1 MPLDPKRYPILIV
14 DDEQDNLDAFRFNFR
29 KTFDILTATNG
40 PEALALLEGRDV
52 AVVVTDQ
59 RMPKMTG
66 IELLREVKQRHP
78 ETVGIILT
86 AFTDV
91 DVLVEAINLGQVY
104 RYITKPWDAKEVRGV
119 LQYAMERYHL
129 TLENKRLSAQLAEYT
144 GYLNQELHG
153 KFDFGNIIGDSA
165 ALREVLGKVEQ
176 VAPTASTVLLRGE
189 TGTGKELVA
198 HAIHI
203 NSPREHKPFVR
214 VNCAALAPGVL
225 ESELFGHEKGSFT
238 GALQR
243 RPGRFELADGGTLFL
258 DEVGDLP
265 MEVQI
270 KLLRTLQ
277 EREFERVGGS
287 ETIKVDVRMVSATN
301 RNLEQMIEDNEFRED
316 LYYRLNVFPINL
328 PPLRDRL
335 DDLPVLVSHFIA
347 KFSRNAGHK
356 APLAS
361 VEALA
366 KLREYTWPGNVRELE
381 NIIERA
387 MILAHGAEL
396 NGSHLDFGRRAAP
409 SVSSATSALSA
420 ASSSPAIPV
429 VQVPVAAVAPADE
442 GKSLAERLLDS
453 ERKEI
458 VAAVDKSR
466 GNIASAA
473 RTLGINRSTLYYR
486 LRKHGLEH
494 LLPTKIGVGS
504 DEPAPDAG
512 GSGPIGAIGGSGS
525 IGPIG
530 GVGGVG
536 GPSGG
541 AAT

>member
-1 MPLDPKRYPILIV
+1 MTLDPKRYPILIV

-29 KTFDILTATNG
+29 KTLDILTATSG
-40 PEALALLEGRDV
+40 PEALGVLAEHEV
-52 AVVVTDQ
+52 AVIVTDQ

-66 IELLREVKQRHP
+66 LELLREARQVQP
-78 ETVGIILT
+78 DAVGIILT

-91 DVLVEAINLGQVY
+91 DVLIEAINLGQIY
-104 RYITKPWDAKEVRGV
+104 RYVTKPWDAKELRGV
-119 LQYAMERYHL
+119 LQYAIERFHL
-129 TLENKRLSAQLAEYT
+129 TRENRRLEAQLAEYT
-144 GYLNQELHG
+144 GYLNQQLHG
-153 KFDFGNIIGDSA
+153 AFDFGNIIGESA
-165 ALREVLGKVEQ
+165 ALREVLQKVEQ
-176 VAPTASTVLLRGE
+176 VAPTGSTVLLRGE

-238 GALQR
+238 GAMQR

-287 ETIKVDVRMVSATN
+287 ETIKVDVRLVSATN
-301 RNLEQMIEDNEFRED
+301 RNLEQMIEDGEFRED

-335 DDLPVLVSHFIA
+335 EDLPVLASHFVA
-347 KFSRNAGHK
+347 KFARNLGVKPAGV
-356 APLAS
+356 S
-361 VEALA
+361 TDALA
-366 KLREYTWPGNVRELE
+366 RLREYAWPGNVRELE

-387 MILAHGAEL
+387 MILARGAEV
-396 NGSHLDFGRRAAP
+396 GAAHLDFGRRAQ
-409 SVSSATSALSA
+409 
-420 ASSSPAIPV
+420 AS
-429 VQVPVAAVAPADE
+429 AVAPPPEPTPVNVPTVAAPGDDARPL
-442 GKSLAERLLDS
+442 SERLLES
-453 ERKEI
+453 EKKEI
-458 VAAVDKSR
+458 IAAVERSR
-466 GNIASAA
+466 GSIASAA
-473 RTLGINRSTLYYR
+473 RILGINRSTLYYR

-494 LLPTKIGVGS
+494 LLPTKVAVGGDDPGPAPGVG
-504 DEPAPDAG
+504 DG
-512 GSGPIGAIGGSGS
+512 NQG
-525 IGPIG
+525 
-530 GVGGVG
+530 
-536 GPSGG
+536 
-541 AAT
+541 

>member
-1 MPLDPKRYPILIV
+1 
-14 DDEQDNLDAFRFNFR
+14 
-29 KTFDILTATNG
+29 
-40 PEALALLEGRDV
+40 
-52 AVVVTDQ
+52 
-59 RMPKMTG
+59 MTG
-66 IELLREVKQRHP
+66 VELLREVRERQP
-78 ETVGIILT
+78 EAVGIILT

-91 DVLVEAINLGQVY
+91 DVLIEAINLGQVY

-119 LQYAMERYHL
+119 LQYAIERFHL
-129 TLENKRLSAQLAEYT
+129 SRENKKLVAQLAEYT
-144 GYLNQELHG
+144 GYLNSQLHG
-153 KFDFGNIIGDSA
+153 EFDFGNIIGESA
-165 ALREVLGKVEQ
+165 ALREVLSKVEQ

-203 NSPREHKPFVR
+203 NSPREEKPFVR
-214 VNCAALAPGVL
+214 VNCAALAPGIL

-238 GALQR
+238 GAMAR

-277 EREFERVGGS
+277 EREFERVGGH
-287 ETIKVDVRMVSATN
+287 ETIKVDVRLVSATN
-301 RNLEQMIEDNEFRED
+301 RNLEKMIEDGEFRED

-328 PPLRDRL
+328 PPLRDRPE
-335 DDLPVLVSHFIA
+335 DLPVLAHHFVA
-347 KFSRNAGHK
+347 KFARQMGVGAQT
-356 APLAS
+356 PQP
-361 VEALA
+361 EAIA
-366 KLREYTWPGNVRELE
+366 KLREYNWPGNVRELE

-387 MILAHGAEL
+387 MILAKGAAL
-396 NGSHLDFGRRAAP
+396 GATHLDFGRRAQ
-409 SVSSATSALSA
+409 
-420 ASSSPAIPV
+420 PAGGSGPV
-429 VQVPVAAVAPADE
+429 VVPTITPAPVAAAVGDD

-458 VAAVDKSR
+458 VAAVEKSR

-494 LLPTKIGVGS
+494 LLPTKVQ
-504 DEPAPDAG
+504 
-512 GSGPIGAIGGSGS
+512 
-525 IGPIG
+525 
-530 GVGGVG
+530 VGGEDPEPGTPPVA
-536 GPSGG
+536 P
-541 AAT
+541 AT

>member
-1 MPLDPKRYPILIV
+1 MTLDVKRYPILVV

-29 KTFDILTATNG
+29 KTFDILTATSG
-40 PEALALLEGRDV
+40 PEALAILAEKDV

-66 IELLREVKQRHP
+66 VELLREVRQRTP

-91 DVLVEAINLGQVY
+91 DVLIEAINLGQVY

-119 LQYAMERYHL
+119 LQYAIERFHL
-129 TLENKRLSAQLAEYT
+129 QRENKKLEAQLAEYT
-144 GYLNQELHG
+144 GYLNQQLHG
-153 KFDFGNIIGDSA
+153 EFDFGNIIGESA
-165 ALREVLGKVEQ
+165 ALREVLAKVEQ
-176 VAPTASTVLLRGE
+176 VAPTVSTVLLRGE

-203 NSPREHKPFVR
+203 NSPREEKPFVR
-214 VNCAALAPGVL
+214 VNCAALAAGVL

-238 GALQR
+238 GAMER
-243 RPGRFELADGGTLFL
+243 RRGRFELADGGTLFL

-277 EREFERVGGS
+277 ERELERVGGN
-287 ETIKVDVRMVSATN
+287 ETIKVDVRVVSATN
-301 RNLEQMIEDNEFRED
+301 RNLEKMIEEGEFRED

-335 DDLPVLVSHFIA
+335 DDLPILTNHFIG
-347 KFSRNAGHK
+347 KFARQMGVPAAG
-356 APLAS
+356 ATPD
-361 VEALA
+361 ALA
-366 KLREYTWPGNVRELE
+366 KLREYNWPGNVRELE
-381 NIIERA
+381 NIVERA
-387 MILAHGAEL
+387 MILAKGAPL
-396 NGSHLDFGRRAAP
+396 AASHLDFGRRAQPLANQSGPVPTVAAAP
-409 SVSSATSALSA
+409 PPAASA
-420 ASSSPAIPV
+420 A
-429 VQVPVAAVAPADE
+429 DD

-458 VAAVDKSR
+458 VAAVEKSR

-473 RTLGINRSTLYYR
+473 RMLGINRSTLYYR

-494 LLPTKIGVGS
+494 LLPTKV
-504 DEPAPDAG
+504 A
-512 GSGPIGAIGGSGS
+512 
-525 IGPIG
+525 
-530 GVGGVG
+530 VGGEEAGPGTG
-536 GPSGG
+536 GEPPAS
-541 AAT
+541 

>member
-1 MPLDPKRYPILIV
+1 VTVDVKRHPILVV

-29 KTFDILTATNG
+29 KTFDIITASSG
-40 PEALALLEGRDV
+40 AEALQILAEKEI

-59 RMPKMTG
+59 RMPRMTG
-66 IELLREVKQRHP
+66 VELLREVRTNQP
-78 ETVGIILT
+78 DTVGIILT

-91 DVLVEAINLGQVY
+91 DVLIEAINLGQIY

-119 LQYAMERYHL
+119 LQYAIERFHL
-129 TLENKRLSAQLAEYT
+129 HRENKRLMAQLAEYT
-144 GYLNQELHG
+144 GYLNQQLHG
-153 KFDFGNIIGDSA
+153 EFDFGNIIGDSS
-165 ALREVLGKVEQ
+165 ALKEVLAKVEQ

-203 NSPREHKPFVR
+203 NSPREEKPFVR
-214 VNCAALAPGVL
+214 VNCAALAPGIL

-238 GALQR
+238 GAINR

-277 EREFERVGGS
+277 EREFERVGGA
-287 ETIKVDVRMVSATN
+287 ETIKVDVRLVSATN
-301 RNLEQMIEDNEFRED
+301 RNLEKMIEEGEFRED

-335 DDLPVLVSHFIA
+335 DDLPVLTTHFVA
-347 KFSRNAGHK
+347 KFARQMGVQPQQPSSDG
-356 APLAS
+356 
-361 VEALA
+361 LA
-366 KLREYTWPGNVRELE
+366 KLREYNWPGNVRELE

-387 MILAHGAEL
+387 MILARGAPL
-396 NGSHLDFGRRAAP
+396 GVSHLDFGRRAA
-409 SVSSATSALSA
+409 SSITQIAGTG
-420 ASSSPAIPV
+420 
-429 VQVPVAAVAPADE
+429 PVAAVPVAPPAATDD

-458 VAAVDKSR
+458 VAAVEKSR

-473 RTLGINRSTLYYR
+473 RILGINRSTLYYR

-494 LLPTKIGVGS
+494 LLPTKVQ
-504 DEPAPDAG
+504 
-512 GSGPIGAIGGSGS
+512 
-525 IGPIG
+525 
-530 GVGGVG
+530 VGGEEPVDPPNREG
-536 GPSGG
+536 
-541 AAT
+541 

>member
-1 MPLDPKRYPILIV
+1 MTLDVKRYPILVV

-29 KTFDILTATNG
+29 KTFDILTATSG
-40 PEALALLEGRDV
+40 PEALGILENKDV

-66 IELLREVKQRHP
+66 VELLREVRDRQP
-78 ETVGIILT
+78 DAVGIILT

-119 LQYAMERYHL
+119 LQYAIERFHL
-129 TLENKRLSAQLAEYT
+129 QRENKRLAAQLAEYT
-144 GYLNQELHG
+144 GYLNQQLHAE
-153 KFDFGNIIGDSA
+153 FDFGNIIGDSA
-165 ALREVLGKVEQ
+165 ALREVLSKVEQ
-176 VAPTASTVLLRGE
+176 VASTSSTVLLRGE

-203 NSPREHKPFVR
+203 NSPREEKPFVR

-238 GALQR
+238 GAVER
-243 RPGRFELADGGTLFL
+243 RHGRFELADGGTLFL

-277 EREFERVGGS
+277 EREFERVGGH
-287 ETIKVDVRMVSATN
+287 ETIKVDVRVVSATN
-301 RNLEQMIEDNEFRED
+301 RNLEKMIEEGEFRED

-335 DDLPVLVSHFIA
+335 DDLPVLVTHFIT
-347 KFSRNAGHK
+347 KFARQMGVPVAG
-356 APLAS
+356 AS
-361 VEALA
+361 SDALQ
-366 KLREYTWPGNVRELE
+366 KLREYNWPGNVRELE
-381 NIIERA
+381 NIIERG
-387 MILAHGAEL
+387 MILAKGAQIVAA
-396 NGSHLDFGRRAAP
+396 HLDFGRRA
-409 SVSSATSALSA
+409 TSANQSGPVPTVMAPPPA
-420 ASSSPAIPV
+420 AQQAE
-429 VQVPVAAVAPADE
+429 D
-442 GKSLAERLLDS
+442 GKSLAERLLES

-458 VAAVDKSR
+458 VAAVEKSR

-473 RTLGINRSTLYYR
+473 RQLGINRSTLYYR

-494 LLPTKIGVGS
+494 LLPTKVV
-504 DEPAPDAG
+504 
-512 GSGPIGAIGGSGS
+512 
-525 IGPIG
+525 
-530 GVGGVG
+530 VGGEDPG
-536 GPSGG
+536 APSGG
-541 AAT
+541 DPPPAS

>member
-1 MPLDPKRYPILIV
+1 MKRYPILVV

-29 KTFDILTATNG
+29 KTFDILTASG
-40 PEALALLEGRDV
+40 GAEALQILAEKEV

-66 IELLREVKQRHP
+66 VELLREVRNRQP
-78 ETVGIILT
+78 EAVGIILT

-119 LQYAMERYHL
+119 LVYALERFHL
-129 TLENKRLSAQLAEYT
+129 TRENKRLAAQLAEYT
-144 GYLNQELHG
+144 GYLNQQLHG
-153 KFDFGNIIGDSA
+153 EFDFGNIIGESA
-165 ALREVLGKVEQ
+165 ALREVLAKVEQ
-176 VAPTASTVLLRGE
+176 VAPMASTVLLRGE

-203 NSPREHKPFVR
+203 NSPREEKPFVR
-214 VNCAALAPGVL
+214 VNCAALAPGIL

-238 GALQR
+238 GALAR

-277 EREFERVGGS
+277 EREFERVGGA
-287 ETIKVDVRMVSATN
+287 ETIKVDVRLVSATN
-301 RNLEQMIEDNEFRED
+301 RNLEKMIEDGEFRED

-328 PPLRDRL
+328 PPLRDRP
-335 DDLPVLVSHFIA
+335 DDLPVLAAHFVA
-347 KFSRNAGHK
+347 KFARQMGVAAQSPTA
-356 APLAS
+356 
-361 VEALA
+361 EAVA
-366 KLREYTWPGNVRELE
+366 KLREYNWPGNVRELE

-387 MILAHGAEL
+387 MILARGTPLGAH
-396 NGSHLDFGRRAAP
+396 HLDFGRRGAVTPVP
-409 SVSSATSALSA
+409 SSPGTGPIATVATTSSASQPLPPIT
-420 ASSSPAIPV
+420 
-429 VQVPVAAVAPADE
+429 DD

-453 ERKEI
+453 ERREI
-458 VAAVDKSR
+458 VAAVEKSR

-473 RTLGINRSTLYYR
+473 RILGINRSTLYYR

-494 LLPTKIGVGS
+494 LLPTKVQVGS
-504 DEPAPDAG
+504 SDDPGEPVPG
-512 GSGPIGAIGGSGS
+512 
-525 IGPIG
+525 
-530 GVGGVG
+530 
-536 GPSGG
+536 
-541 AAT
+541 T